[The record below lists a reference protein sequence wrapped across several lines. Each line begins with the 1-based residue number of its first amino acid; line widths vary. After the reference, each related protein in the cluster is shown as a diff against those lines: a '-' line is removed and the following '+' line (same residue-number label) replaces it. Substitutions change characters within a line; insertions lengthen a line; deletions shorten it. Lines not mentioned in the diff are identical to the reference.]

1 MPTFEYIALDP
12 SGQKENGIVTADNAR
27 SARKE
32 LRVRQLTPM
41 SVTEAVDE
49 AASVRG
55 RAGGRL
61 KMAERVLAT
70 RQLAIMIGAGVQLEQ
85 ALGAISSQAE
95 HPGARRLFAGMRD
108 KIGQGYKFSEA
119 LGDYPQS
126 FSQLFVSAVAA
137 GEVSGE
143 LARVLDSLA
152 DHLEKSQKTRRKVLT
167 ALIYPMVLCGV
178 ALLVIGL
185 LLAFV
190 VPRVVEQFSGFGEQ
204 LPWLTRAVIGLSAGL
219 GSYGVFVLGGL
230 VLAVVGARRMLQN
243 RAVRLRAD
251 RFVLGLPVIGKLV
264 ATVNSARFARTFAM
278 LVGSNTPVVES
289 LSAARGAVGNLVFV
303 DAVDEAIVAVKEGA
317 TPARA
322 LTASNVFPAMLT
334 GLLASGTASD
344 NLAGLMDKGASY
356 LEDEFDNR
364 SAVFLG
370 LLEPL
375 MILVLGVVV
384 ALIVLSIMLP
394 IMQLNT
400 IAFS

>member
-230 VLAVVGARRMLQN
+230 ILAVVGARRMLQN